1 MHYIHDFFFKKVFHC
16 QAEDGDK
23 ILLNFISN
31 LVSGKEEELDK

>member
-1 MHYIHDFFFKKVFHC
+1 MWFFLKKKVFHC

-31 LVSGKEEELDK
+31 LVYGKEEEHDK